1 MLRPCSCVLAGR
13 ADMPEIVH
21 RPAILLFFLILALIE
36 WRWRSTDGTRGYD
49 WRASLASFGIA
60 AGQFVI
66 RPLTAIVL
74 TGVYSAAHRI
84 ALFPLP
90 IDDWRVWVAG
100 FVAVE
105 FTYYWFH
112 RWSHL
117 VNWLWATHAVHHSA
131 NEVTLPAAIRLGW
144 TGIFSGGW
152 LLFLGLVVIGFP
164 PLMVIGLLSA
174 NLLYQYGLHT
184 EAIGK
189 LGPLEWVLNTP
200 SHHRA
205 HHASD
210 AAYLDCNF
218 GGVVI
223 VFDRLFG
230 TLRVEPQGGG
240 LKYGL
245 VTPIVTYNPIV
256 IAFAQWRLMLAGLL
270 AAVSWHQR
278 WTILF
283 GRPAALD
290 QIIANSAK
298 SGRTASARRQ
308 ELGVKQ

>member
-1 MLRPCSCVLAGR
+1 
-13 ADMPEIVH
+13 MPEITH

-36 WRWRSTDGTRGYD
+36 WRWRAHHSGRSYD

-60 AGQFVI
+60 AGQFAI
-66 RPLTAIVL
+66 GPLSAVLL
-74 TGVYSAAHRI
+74 TGAYSGAHRL
-84 ALFPLP
+84 APFPLP
-90 IDDWRVWVAG
+90 IDDWRVWLVG
-100 FVAVE
+100 FFAVE

-131 NEVTLPAAIRLGW
+131 NEMTLPAAIRLGW
-144 TGIFSGGW
+144 TNILSGGW
-152 LLFLGLVVIGFP
+152 LLFLGLVLIGFP
-164 PLMVIGLLSA
+164 PLMVIGLLGA

-189 LGPLEWVLNTP
+189 LGPIEWVLNTP

-218 GGVVI
+218 GGVLI

-230 TLRVEPQGGG
+230 TLRIEPDRGG
-240 LKYGL
+240 LRYGL
-245 VTPIVTYNPIV
+245 VKPVMSYNPLV
-256 IAFAQWRLMLAGLL
+256 IAFAQWRVLAVGFE
-270 AAVSWHQR
+270 AAQNWRDR
-278 WTILF
+278 WTVLF
-283 GRPAALD
+283 GRPEALD
-290 QIIANSAK
+290 RIIAAAPP
-298 SGRTASARRQ
+298 SGALHPPR
-308 ELGVKQ
+308 LGA